1 MNYLSK
7 SDLDLF
13 AKGMFGNAPAVVS
26 KQLGIRQQGNGNF
39 TGIERTNYADGTHT
53 DHEFI
58 VNAKS
63 REDAAAAYLGNH

>member
-1 MNYLSK
+1 MTYLSNA
-7 SDLDLF
+7 DLNHF
-13 AKGMFGNAPAVVS
+13 AKGIFGAAPVVVS

-39 TGIERTNYADGTHT
+39 AGIQRTNYADGTHT

-63 REDAAAAYLGNH
+63 REDVAAAYPVG